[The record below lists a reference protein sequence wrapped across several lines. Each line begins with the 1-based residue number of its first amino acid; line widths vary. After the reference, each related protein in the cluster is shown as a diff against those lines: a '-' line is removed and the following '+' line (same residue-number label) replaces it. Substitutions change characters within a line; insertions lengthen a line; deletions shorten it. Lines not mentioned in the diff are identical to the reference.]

1 MAREITVGIAGAA
14 GDGLDKT
21 GDTLAKTASRL
32 GLYIYAYNSYQSIIR
47 GGHIWL
53 RVRMGEQKLHSH
65 GDQLNALIALNQD
78 TIERHAREVNP
89 GGAVLFNSD
98 KLHCDPQLLGDQVL
112 PVPIPVGELTRN
124 LGKLQPVMQNT
135 VALGALQFLV
145 GLEFEMLEVVL
156 DDTFRHKG
164 TAVVEQNVKLARV
177 GYDYARERFVPLGYT
192 WNFSRVRRP
201 FITGNEGLALGAAT
215 AGCKFYSA
223 YPMTPASSILHW
235 MAAHADPCGIVVK
248 QCEDELAVVNMAV
261 GAGFA
266 GIRAMCATS
275 GGGFALMTEGIGQ
288 AGMIE
293 APVVIVEVQ
302 RAGPST
308 GVPTKTEQADLNQV
322 FGASQGDGPRV
333 IIAPTN
339 TTDCFYTAVEAFNLA
354 EKYQLPVIIISD
366 LLLSEHPE
374 TIEPDALRHDVSI
387 ERGALVSEWPAE
399 NGKYKRFALNTPSGV
414 APRALPGT
422 PNTVHVAG
430 TDEHDEEG
438 ILISDEFTSPP
449 VRRKMMER
457 RMKKMEA
464 VAQELPAPKL
474 EGPADADVTLV
485 TWGSSEGVVR
495 DGIQLLAEAGIRASH
510 LSIKYIHPFHSRE
523 VLEIL
528 QSARC
533 AIVVE
538 VSFTGQFARHLRAET
553 GYAVRGV
560 IRKYD
565 GEPFEP
571 RFVAQHVERILA
583 GKPLDL
589 DVTEEDARE
598 IAYHY
603 IRTHLSP
610 KVRPGRILRETANGR
625 QEPVWQVELV
635 TRAEGHRTGELE
647 IGVESGAH
655 LFLSGRSGGGR
666 GLILQRKAK
675 HGHDPGTTH

>member
-1 MAREITVGIAGAA
+1 MSREVTIGIGGAA
-14 GDGLDKT
+14 GDGLDKS
-21 GDTLAKTASRL
+21 GDSLAKTASRL
-32 GLYIYAYNSYQSIIR
+32 GLYLYAYNSYQSVIR

-53 RVRMGEQKLHSH
+53 RVRMGEQKLDSH
-65 GDQLNALIALNQD
+65 GDHLNALIALNQD
-78 TIERHAREVNP
+78 TIERHAPEVNP

-98 KLHCDPQLLGDQVL
+98 KLHCDAQLLADQVL
-112 PVPIPVGELTRN
+112 PVPIPVGELSRS

-135 VALGALQFLV
+135 VALGALLFLI
-145 GLEFEMLEVVL
+145 GLEFETLAEVL
-156 DDTFRHKG
+156 DDTFQHKG
-164 TAVVEQNVKLARV
+164 AAVVELNVKLARG

-201 FITGNEGLALGAAT
+201 FITGNEALALGAAT

-235 MAAHADPCGIVVK
+235 MAAHADRCGILVK

-261 GAGFA
+261 GAGYA
-266 GIRAMCATS
+266 GVRAMCATS
-275 GGGFALMTEGIGQ
+275 GGGFALMTEGIGM
-288 AGMIE
+288 AGMLE

-302 RAGPST
+302 RGGPST
-308 GVPTKTEQADLNQV
+308 GIPTKTEQADLNQV
-322 FGASQGDGPRV
+322 FGASQGDYPRV

-354 EKYQLPVIIISD
+354 EKYQLPVTIISD

-374 TIEPDALRHDVSI
+374 TIEPDAMRFDVPI
-387 ERGALVSEWPAE
+387 ERGALVTDWPAE
-399 NGKYKRFALNTPSGV
+399 NGKYKRFALNVPEGV

-422 PNTVHVAG
+422 DNTVHVAG
-430 TDEHDEEG
+430 TDDHDEEG
-438 ILISDEFTSPP
+438 ILISDEFTNAPL
-449 VRRKMMER
+449 RRKVMER

-464 VAQELPAPKL
+464 VARDLPVPKL
-474 EGPADADVTLV
+474 EGPADADVMLI

-495 DGIQLLAEAGIRASH
+495 DAIPLLAEAGIRASH

-528 QSARC
+528 QPARC

-553 GYAVRGV
+553 GYGVRDV
-560 IRKYD
+560 IRRYD

-571 RFVAQHVERILA
+571 LFVAREVQRILA

-589 DVTEEDARE
+589 SVSEEDARE

-603 IRTHLSP
+603 IRTHLSAD
-610 KVRPGRILRETANGR
+610 VRPSSILREAANGR
-625 QEPVWQVELV
+625 QEPVWRVELV
-635 TRAEGHRTGELE
+635 SRSEGHRRGELA
-647 IGVESGAH
+647 IGVESGATY
-655 LFLSGRSGGGR
+655 SYQAVS
-666 GLILQRKAK
+666 AAAA
-675 HGHDPGTTH
+675 D